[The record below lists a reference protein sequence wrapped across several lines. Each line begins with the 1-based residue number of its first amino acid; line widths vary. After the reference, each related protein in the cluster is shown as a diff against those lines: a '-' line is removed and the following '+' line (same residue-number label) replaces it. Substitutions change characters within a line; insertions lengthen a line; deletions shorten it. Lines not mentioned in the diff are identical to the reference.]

1 MSNYRLNLRTI
12 LSLTIFAAAIAALS
26 PQARAGG
33 PLLLGSNG
41 QPVKWANRPIVNPNN
56 PALRTVDAQGRVQ
69 YRVDMGSLG
78 TMSNTRATAF
88 VDRIF
93 NLYTGISTASIEFVN
108 AGRILDPQT
117 GQPVDV
123 NDSNFG
129 RFAGNNPTF
138 QNPIIF
144 DDDGEIT
151 GDGGV
156 LGFFGFLQLDEDS
169 NEIMEGVIV
178 LNGRS
183 LTQGVISETSFLGV
197 FTHEFG
203 HFAGPLDHAQIN
215 GNIANDGDG
224 ATLPAGFSDVEA
236 YDLFAPFTETMYP
249 FVFSSPFGSRFDST
263 FEDSGF
269 FIASLDLDTKNA
281 LSNLYPTQAYLNS
294 RGTISGRVVLRLGNS
309 DIPINGVNVI
319 ARRIEQSGVY
329 PPALGTVA
337 YTTSITTDPDGV
349 PVEPSLQAST
359 DSLVTVSSAV
369 TGLEFGPGNYQIGGL
384 PPGQYIVEIQQIN
397 PNALDGSSIGPLFN
411 QFPLPAEEFYNGP
424 DESGLPTDVNSAFTP
439 VLVTAGQNASGI
451 DIVFNGLSPAAP
463 LLLGESEP
471 NHVTKKAQKA
481 DSLPLEVTGNASTS
495 ETSKL
500 KVTLSS
506 TVSDKIEDLY
516 RITVPSGGRVYIILE
531 PISGNGDLDLYLFAP
546 TVSKKKSSLSD
557 PNLLDLS
564 AGSNSNEMLAASL
577 SAGNYLI
584 GVTAFP
590 GSPAVDYRLRVIPA
604 AQ

>member
-1 MSNYRLNLRTI
+1 MSSYRLNLRII
-12 LSLTIFAAAIAALS
+12 LSLTVFAAAIAALS

-33 PLLLGSNG
+33 PLLLGTNG
-41 QPVKWANRPIVNPNN
+41 QPVKWANGPVVNPNN
-56 PALRTVDAQGRVQ
+56 PILRTVDGQGRVL
-69 YRVDMGSLG
+69 YRVDSGNLG
-78 TMSNTRATAF
+78 PMLNAEATAY

-93 NLYTGISTASIEFVN
+93 GLYTGISTASIEFVN

-129 RFAGNNPTF
+129 RFAGSNPTF

-151 GDGGV
+151 GGGGV

-215 GNIANDGDG
+215 GNIANNGDG
-224 ATLPAGFSDVEA
+224 ATLPTGFSNVDA
-236 YDLFAPFTETMYP
+236 FDLFAPFTETMYP
-249 FVFSSPFGSRFDST
+249 FVFSSPEGSRFNNS

-281 LSNLYPTQAYLNS
+281 LSNLYPTQEYINS
-294 RGTISGRVVLRLGNS
+294 RGAISGRVVLRSGS
-309 DIPINGVNVI
+309 TDIPINGVNVI
-319 ARRIEQSGVY
+319 ARRIDQSGSY

-349 PVEPSLQAST
+349 PMEPNLQPIT

-369 TGLEFGPGNYQIGGL
+369 TGLEFGPGNYRIGGL

-424 DESGLPTDVNSAFTP
+424 DESGLPTDINSVFTP
-439 VLVTAGQNASGI
+439 VVVAAGQNTSGI
-451 DIVFNGLSPAAP
+451 DIVFNGLSPVAP
-463 LLLGESEP
+463 ALLGESEP
-471 NHVTKKAQKA
+471 NDITKKAQKVEG
-481 DSLPLEVTGNASTS
+481 LPVELTGSASTS
-495 ETSKL
+495 DGSKL

-516 RITVPSGGRVYIILE
+516 RISVPNGGRFYIILE
-531 PISGNGDLDLYLFAP
+531 PVTGNGDLDLYLFTS

-564 AGSNSNEMLAASL
+564 AGRDANELIAASL

-590 GSPAVDYRLRVIPA
+590 GSPAVNYRLRIIPA
-604 AQ
+604 TQ